1 MEQKESF
8 VIPGEVVK
16 TNKRLGYG
24 LYTEGGAV
32 YSSVVGNLK
41 ESVDKAFIEP
51 ENIVVEVRRSDTIIG
66 EIEVVRDKAVVV
78 KILKIVGK
86 QRSLPTGGMGI
97 IRVMDISSG
106 YTENARDEFKIG
118 DVIKAEVTQ
127 ILPNDIILTT
137 KNPNLGVVE
146 GYCSHCR
153 GILKLDNGRLVC
165 TVCGKTEKRKTSR
178 DYLLKEG
185 E

>member
-1 MEQKESF
+1 MEQKENF
-8 VIPGEVVK
+8 VVPGEAVK
-16 TNKRLGYG
+16 TDKRLGYG
-24 LYTEGGAV
+24 LYTEGGAT
-32 YSSVVGNLK
+32 YSSVVGNMK
-41 ESVDKAFIEP
+41 ESTDKAFVEP
-51 ENIVVEVRRSDTIIG
+51 ENNVVEIRRGETVIG
-66 EIEVVRDKAVVV
+66 TIEVVRDKAVVV
-78 KILKIVGK
+78 KILKVVGK
-86 QRSLPTGGMGI
+86 QRSLPTESMGI

-106 YTENARDEFKIG
+106 YTESAKDEFKIG

-137 KNPNLGVVE
+137 KNPNLGVIE
-146 GYCSHCR
+146 GYCSNCR
-153 GILKLDNGRLVC
+153 GILKSDSGKLVC